1 VRSFGSRSTDR
12 SEGRSGPQ
20 IIPFGRDRWTDAF
33 DVACFRAWTLRVS
46 NGERRI
52 SARTAVVHRNSRA
65 GPNMLQRQSFQLGG
79 ALLAFSPPKSDAW
92 LIHGHIN
99 RLSDR
104 PPQRGWRLAGSRAA
118 AIWVRGLPSGDGSV
132 DVGIA
137 VIVANGLHQR
147 MQIGAGVLNEVRCRP
162 QEKEWVDAKLV
173 KALAT
178 PALRRD
184 CTTPGTWPPGGRKL
198 PERCRLA
205 GEGWR
210 MFTAVMFTAA
220 RLGIDGRLAN
230 TLTTSN
236 PIESMVSVAGTT
248 TSSIGRYVGIRG
260 SCPADIYIRIRL
272 SSIARVLLRP
282 RGRRWAMRRRQER
295 WPAGPRLGVLPVPG
309 RASSR
314 HTASWPGARHARRR
328 AADRLRPLTPRPVP
342 APSRAISPRR

>member
-1 VRSFGSRSTDR
+1 MRSFGSRSTDR

-184 CTTPGTWPPGGRKL
+184 CTTPGTWRPVGESYPSAAASLARDGGDVHRRDVHRRPPRHRR
-198 PERCRLA
+198 P
-205 GEGWR
+205 
-210 MFTAVMFTAA
+210 A
-220 RLGIDGRLAN
+220 RQHPHHQQPHRVDGF
-230 TLTTSN
+230 
-236 PIESMVSVAGTT
+236 
-248 TSSIGRYVGIRG
+248 
-260 SCPADIYIRIRL
+260 
-272 SSIARVLLRP
+272 
-282 RGRRWAMRRRQER
+282 RRRDHHVQ
-295 WPAGPRLGVLPVPG
+295 
-309 RASSR
+309 
-314 HTASWPGARHARRR
+314 H
-328 AADRLRPLTPRPVP
+328 RPICGNPWVV
-342 APSRAISPRR
+342 SG